1 MPSLWQLAVV
11 VALHSGVQQ
20 TSRTR
25 RVSNALRTC
34 SRKDGS
40 GMLWFIC
47 GPRHSTDTQTR
58 RQIILFSWTF
68 ISDDL
73 VSYHHHHAC
82 KLFVSSPTEI
92 LADSEQRQSR
102 ARSAPRPAAPA
113 QSRGAHTAAA
123 PAGHAPTHAPTPP
136 AAASTATAQS
146 QGPGLLGQMAAT
158 AGSVAAGSVLG
169 HGLSNMLFGSS
180 HAAPAQE
187 TQAPPVQQ
195 HQYQGG
201 ASCEVQA
208 KG

>member
-11 VALHSGVQQ
+11 AALHSGVQQ

-25 RVSNALRTC
+25 RAGNALRTC
-34 SRKDGS
+34 SRRDGS
-40 GMLWFIC
+40 GMLWFVC
-47 GPRHSTDTQTR
+47 ALRHSTDTQTR
-58 RQIILFSWTF
+58 RQILFSWRF
-68 ISDDL
+68 LSDL

-82 KLFVSSPTEI
+82 KLFLSSPTEF

-102 ARSAPRPAAPA
+102 GRSAPRPAAPA

-146 QGPGLLGQMAAT
+146 QGPGLFGQMAAT

-169 HGLSNMLFGSS
+169 HGLSNILFGSS

-195 HQYQGG
+195 QQYQGG